1 MKLKNQKNKNK
12 IILNKYNNNS
22 VKDNNIEEISENQN
36 KKKYD

>member
-12 IILNKYNNNS
+12 IILNKDNNNS